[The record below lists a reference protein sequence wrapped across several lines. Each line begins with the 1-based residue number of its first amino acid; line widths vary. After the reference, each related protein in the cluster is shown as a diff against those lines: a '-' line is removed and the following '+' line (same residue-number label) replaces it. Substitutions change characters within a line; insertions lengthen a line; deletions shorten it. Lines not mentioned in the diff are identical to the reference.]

1 VTDAPGPT
9 DAKPAARRRLR
20 RAAIVLGVVLALLLL
35 AWQGLA
41 WGLKRQV
48 LAALGPEATIG
59 DIRLGLGSVV
69 IEDLRLAAP
78 KDWPAEETLRAR
90 RLSVEADLASLFSDE
105 YRIGKITVEEGYL
118 SMLRTREGKLKL
130 LPTLLGRSK
139 KKEGES
145 GGRFRLHIGQVEL
158 KDSQLDF
165 HDASL
170 KAGPARLR
178 LEALEATLDELQLP
192 QLTGRSQL
200 KAEGKV
206 KGRGSDGRL
215 KLEGWL
221 EIATR
226 ESDLK
231 LTLRDVDLV
240 PLEPYL
246 LKAAEA
252 GVERGQ
258 VDLDLHSQV
267 KQRQLKA
274 PGKLVLKDLKL
285 RSGRGIGGT
294 FMGMSRS
301 AVISSLKSGG
311 DRIDLDFTLEGN
323 LDSPRFSL
331 NETLSMRL
339 AVGAAASLGIGLVDM
354 VKDLGS
360 ATGRGLEA
368 VGDAVG
374 NLFGGGDD

>member
-1 VTDAPGPT
+1 MSGAADS
-9 DAKPAARRRLR
+9 PAAPRRSGR
-20 RAAIVLGVVLALLLL
+20 RALIALGIVALALLL
-35 AWQGLA
+35 AWQGVA

-48 LAALGPEATIG
+48 LSALGPEATAG
-59 DIRLGLGSVV
+59 SIRLGLGSVV

-78 KDWPAEETLRAR
+78 EGWPFEDALRAKR
-90 RLSVEADLASLFSDE
+90 FHVQAELSSLLSDE
-105 YRIGKITVEEGYL
+105 YRVGQVTVEQGYL
-118 SMLRTREGKLKL
+118 SMQRTAEGKLKL
-130 LPTLLGRSK
+130 LPTLLGRSQ

-145 GGRFRLHIGQVEL
+145 GGRFKLHIDQVEL
-158 KDSQLDF
+158 KDSVLDF
-165 HDASL
+165 HDASP
-170 KAGPARLR
+170 KGGPARVR
-178 LEALEATLDELQLP
+178 LESLNATLDELQVP

-200 KAEGKV
+200 QAEGQV
-206 KGRGSDGRL
+206 KGGGTVEL
-215 KLEGWL
+215 GGWL

-246 LKAAEA
+246 LRATEA

-267 KQRQLKA
+267 QQRQLKA
-274 PGKLVLKDLKL
+274 PGKLVLKNLKL
-285 RSGRGIGGT
+285 RSGGGLGGT

-301 AVISSLKSGG
+301 AVVSSLKSGG
-311 DRIDLDFTLEGN
+311 DRIDLDFVLEGDLN
-323 LDSPRFSL
+323 SPRFSL

-339 AVGAAASLGIGLVDM
+339 AVGAAASLGIGVVDM

-374 NLFGGGDD
+374 GLFGGGDDD